1 MVFSRD
7 MVMAARRAVLLLV
20 LLMVPVEA
28 IISRYAALVEAAL
41 DAGQPDEARRL
52 LMLLKSLGGEVP

>member
-1 MVFSRD
+1 
-7 MVMAARRAVLLLV
+7 MAARRAVLLLV